1 MEIAM
6 RTLLP
11 LFGAAVLW
19 TAPTMSALAQE
30 SAPGATAASPGEAS
44 QQMPAAQTA
53 SSGADAWPCE
63 QPERAEIS
71 IGSFWSG
78 PDPSNAED
86 TWRNTPA
93 VTALID
99 QIAPRRMPQDDAVAA
114 IHRFSAGYSDPKQR
128 ATVLTQVFAGLF
140 DTLDKERRQIL
151 TGIRH
156 FNRRQD
162 ALSKRIEAG
171 WKSVDALDPNSTDP
185 AINEQRASLQQAID
199 WDSRIFDDR
208 QRLLPAICQQPSV
221 IEQRLF
227 ALSRALQQDLGG
239 PTQ

>member
-1 MEIAM
+1 M
-6 RTLLP
+6 RTFLSLL
-11 LFGAAVLW
+11 G
-19 TAPTMSALAQE
+19 PTTLLIATVGIPAWAQE
-30 SAPGATAASPGEAS
+30 TAPGAAA
-44 QQMPAAQTA
+44 PAAETPPAQTA
-53 SSGADAWPCE
+53 SSGASAWPCE

-71 IGSFWSG
+71 VGSFWSG
-78 PDPSNAED
+78 PDPSGAEE
-86 TWRNTPA
+86 TWHNVPA
-93 VTALID
+93 VTALVE
-99 QIAPRRMPQDDAVAA
+99 QIAPRRMPQEDAVAA
-114 IHRFSAGYSDPKQR
+114 VHRFSAGYSDPKER

-140 DTLDKERRQIL
+140 DTMDKERRQIL

-185 AINEQRASLQQAID
+185 AINDQRATLQGAID